1 MKFKTKVQMAQYKNI
16 GIFIYI
22 YICEKT
28 GMLNVDLDNLG
39 ILSSDQGMCNYQCL
53 TILTSM

>member
-1 MKFKTKVQMAQYKNI
+1 MQMPKYKNI

-39 ILSSDQGMCNYQCL
+39 ILSSDHGMCNYQIL